1 MSLAEQ
7 TLGEIASGLPG
18 ATRIFR
24 QYHMD
29 FCCGGARSLG
39 EEAERRGVNLDTLS
53 AELEALKASP
63 SPDKDWKSAT
73 SKELIAHVLERYHV
87 RHRQQLPELI
97 RLAEKVESV
106 HAEHPTVPTGLAA
119 HLAEMLRELED
130 HMQKEERILFPM
142 ILRGQGQMA
151 AGPISVME
159 SEHVLHGEALEKML
173 MLAHQL
179 KLPDGACNSWRA
191 LYLGV
196 GELRDDL
203 MEHIHLENNIL
214 FKQQAS
220 SPPGVCCGHCTCG

>member
-1 MSLAEQ
+1 MVLAEQ

-18 ATRIFR
+18 ATRLFR
-24 QYHMD
+24 QHHMD

-39 EEAERRGVNLDTLS
+39 EEAERRGVNLETLV
-53 AELEALKASP
+53 AELEALKAFP
-63 SPDKDWKSAT
+63 SADKDWKSTT

-87 RHRQQLPELI
+87 RHREQLPELI
-97 RLAEKVESV
+97 RLAEKVERV
-106 HAEHPTVPTGLAA
+106 HAEHPDVPAGLAS
-119 HLAEMLRELED
+119 HLAEMLQELEG

-179 KLPDGACNSWRA
+179 QLPDSACNSWRA

-214 FKQQAS
+214 FKQQVS
-220 SPPGVCCGHCTCG
+220 SHPGVCCGHCACG

>member
-1 MSLAEQ
+1 MLHAHTSNQ
-7 TLGEIASGLPG
+7 PG
-18 ATRIFR
+18 PQQHPRDWAKAT
-24 QYHMD
+24 D
-29 FCCGGARSLG
+29 
-39 EEAERRGVNLDTLS
+39 
-53 AELEALKASP
+53 
-63 SPDKDWKSAT
+63 
-73 SKELIAHVLERYHV
+73 KELIAHVLERYHV
-87 RHRQQLPELI
+87 RHREQLPELI
-97 RLAEKVESV
+97 KLAEKVERV
-106 HAEHPTVPTGLAA
+106 HAENPEAPAGLAV
-119 HLAEMLRELED
+119 HLSEMLQELEN

-142 ILRGQGQMA
+142 ILRGQRQMA

-179 KLPDGACNSWRA
+179 QLPENACNSWRA